1 MFRGTRDAE
10 RIDPIVLEVFRHR
23 LDAIADEMGVA
34 LARAAY
40 STNVKTRLDFSCA
53 IFDDSLRMISQS
65 FAIPIHLGSLTHY
78 VPKIVEDYGMD
89 ALVSGDILIC
99 NDGYRGGVHLNDV
112 VVVAPVVVEDGT
124 VAYVAALAHQ
134 VDVGGS
140 NPGSIGLTVEIFQEG
155 LIIPPTR
162 LVHGG
167 EFDHNILGLILN
179 NVRSP
184 KECGGD
190 LRAQVAAANTG
201 IRRVVELCEDYGA
214 ARVKVI
220 SEELLNYTERRVR
233 HEIASIPNGV
243 YQAEGFLDDDGVSS
257 EPVRVVVK
265 ITVDDETVVFDL
277 RDSDKQRRGPINAT
291 YAMSLSNCAYTLRAL
306 MDPDLPTNDGFYR
319 TVKVLTLPGTVA
331 DARHPAAIGG
341 GWETGFRICETA
353 FQAIA
358 EAVPERIAAG
368 SKGCLANIMFG
379 TLDPATGEYLTFFE
393 SVAGGY
399 GARATKDGMDAVQP
413 HVQNTENSPVEEMES
428 GYPIRVLRYELV
440 KDSEGAGRF
449 RGGLGLRRDYVFDH
463 ETMFSVLAD
472 RAKFEPWGLGG
483 GHPAPPAQYI
493 RDPER
498 EPDVY
503 GSKFAVTLDAGE
515 VFRVQMAGGGGYGP
529 PHERDPH
536 LVLEDVL
543 DGKVSLERAREVY
556 AVAIDPEAEAV
567 DSEATE
573 TLRRTLPGATL
584 KQNRKA

>member
-1 MFRGTRDAE
+1 MSKGNRDVE
-10 RIDPIVLEVFRHR
+10 RADPVALEVFRHR

-65 FAIPIHLGSLTHY
+65 FGIPIHLGSLTHY
-78 VPKIVEDYGMD
+78 VPKIVEDYGVD
-89 ALVSGDILIC
+89 TLVSGDILIC
-99 NDGYRGGVHLNDV
+99 NDGHRGGVHLNDV
-112 VVVAPVVVEDGT
+112 VVVAPVVVEDSI

-134 VDVGGS
+134 VDVGGA

-201 IRRVVELCEDYGA
+201 IRRVMELFQDYGA
-214 ARVKVI
+214 ARVKI
-220 SEELLNYTERRVR
+220 FSEELLNYTERRTR
-233 HEIASIPNGV
+233 HEIAAIPNGV
-243 YQAEGFLDDDGVSS
+243 YQAEGFLDDDGISS
-257 EPVRVVVK
+257 DPVRVVVK
-265 ITVDDETVVFDL
+265 ITVDNESVVFDL

-319 TVKVLTLPGTVA
+319 AVKVLTSPGTVA
-331 DARHPAAIGG
+331 DASHPAAISG

-353 FQAIA
+353 FQAFA
-358 EAVPERIAAG
+358 EAVPERITAG

-379 TLDPATGEYLTFFE
+379 SLDPDTGEYLTFFE

-399 GARATKDGMDAVQP
+399 GARAAKDGMDAIQP

-440 KDSEGAGRF
+440 QDSGGAGRF
-449 RGGLGLRRDYVFDH
+449 RGDSAFGAIMSSIMRLC
-463 ETMFSVLAD
+463 
-472 RAKFEPWGLGG
+472 
-483 GHPAPPAQYI
+483 
-493 RDPER
+493 
-498 EPDVY
+498 
-503 GSKFAVTLDAGE
+503 
-515 VFRVQMAGGGGYGP
+515 
-529 PHERDPH
+529 
-536 LVLEDVL
+536 
-543 DGKVSLERAREVY
+543 SL
-556 AVAIDPEAEAV
+556 
-567 DSEATE
+567 
-573 TLRRTLPGATL
+573 
-584 KQNRKA
+584 

>member
-1 MFRGTRDAE
+1 MSKGNRDVE
-10 RIDPIVLEVFRHR
+10 RADPVALEVFRHR

-53 IFDDSLRMISQS
+53 IFDDSLRMTSQS
-65 FAIPIHLGSLTHY
+65 FGIPIHLGSLTHY
-78 VPKIVEDYGMD
+78 VPKIVDDYGVD
-89 ALVSGDILIC
+89 TLVSGDILIC
-99 NDGYRGGVHLNDV
+99 NDGHRGGVHLNDV
-112 VVVAPVVVEDGT
+112 VVVAPVVIEDSI

-134 VDVGGS
+134 VDVGGA

-167 EFDHNILGLILN
+167 EFDHNILSLILN

-201 IRRVVELCEDYGA
+201 VRRVMELFQDYGA
-214 ARVKVI
+214 ARVKII
-220 SEELLNYTERRVR
+220 SEELLDYTERRIR
-233 HEIASIPNGV
+233 HEIAAIPNGV
-243 YQAEGFLDDDGVSS
+243 YQAEGFLDDDGISS
-257 EPVRVVVK
+257 DPVRVVVK
-265 ITVDDETVVFDL
+265 ITVDNESVVFDL

-319 TVKVLTLPGTVA
+319 AVKVLTSPGTVA
-331 DARHPAAIGG
+331 DASRPAAISA
-341 GWETGFRICETA
+341 GWETGFRVCETA
-353 FQAIA
+353 FQAFA
-358 EAVPERIAAG
+358 EAVPERITAG

-379 TLDPATGEYLTFFE
+379 SLDPDTGEYLTFFE

-399 GARATKDGMDAVQP
+399 GARAAKDGMDAIQP

-440 KDSEGAGRF
+440 QDSGGAGRF

-472 RAKFEPWGLGG
+472 RAKFAPWGLDG
-483 GHPAPPAQYI
+483 GHPAPPAQYV

-498 EPDVY
+498 DPEVY

-529 PHERDPH
+529 PHERDPR

-543 DGKVSLERAREVY
+543 EGKVSLERAREVY
-556 AVAIDPEAEAV
+556 AVAIEPEGKAV
-567 DSEATE
+567 DPEATE
-573 TLRRTLPGATL
+573 TLRRTLRRADP
-584 KQNRKA
+584 KQTGKG